1 MQGAECPKCGGYA
14 VLEPGALHCLT
25 GGPGHDIVLF
35 TRDPEKVVGPDLAP
49 YARQLFREAGWRQQ
63 ADDAIRVRQID
74 SAGNV
79 TGGPSSAPAI
89 LERLTTLGRPTPPP

>member
-1 MQGAECPKCGGYA
+1 
-14 VLEPGALHCLT
+14 
-25 GGPGHDIVLF
+25 
-35 TRDPEKVVGPDLAP
+35 VVGPDLAP

-74 SAGNV
+74 SAGNL

-89 LERLTTLGRPTPPP
+89 LERLILRLEGKAAAAEEADPAAGQNPPRRPI